1 MSPSISNAL
10 DATGV
15 CSDKVAGVASRGERF
30 LIDSSTALTGSAGV
44 SKGAAVEATTPLLD
58 RLKLRLNSDEE
69 LTAKLREGQNEAL
82 TVLFERY
89 SAPVFRHARRVLRND
104 AEAEDV
110 VQQVSWTC
118 SIRRISLMTE
128 KAPSAW
134 FRSWLQD

>member
-1 MSPSISNAL
+1 M
-10 DATGV
+10 
-15 CSDKVAGVASRGERF
+15 ASRGERF